1 MMKKIYNKL
10 MSTIFSQTTPAQL
23 LLVSILGFVFGFIPG
38 FSYAPLLFIF
48 TIFLVLIL
56 RVNIGI
62 FIIIALIAKALSFAI
77 EGLSFSV
84 GTFLIDGFAQPLF
97 KKIVNTPVLAYAGF
111 DYYLVTGAFVVSII
125 LGIVV
130 GLILAK
136 IYKGFVTK
144 MAKLQTE
151 SDLYVKITSKLSTK
165 IASKILLGKNI
176 SKVDWQKMAKKRFL
190 QPFRI
195 LGVILVAIIVTG
207 LYFSPSLL
215 QTTLVSNIIKQQLS
229 KANGATVD
237 YKSLNLDFSQAKL
250 EINGLGAANPNDL
263 HEDRFYAESVSASL
277 NMTGILTKH
286 LVLDNVKL
294 DGVKLNKE
302 RSSKGELYGEG
313 AQATSNQ
320 TVEENITTVKT
331 IANDVNNLQ
340 QLNLEKY
347 LSHAETAGKVA
358 KGIKQGAEVLSNF
371 KPVPNATPKE
381 QKNIAKEEAKA
392 YGYADVR
399 AESLETKKPM
409 LTILNMYIN
418 NYENSGNTFNVYL
431 GNISTNPTLLGE
443 PTTIKINT
451 VNNDDITANV
461 TISNKVN
468 TANNVEFKFKNLGN
482 NLVKGLN
489 IQNLK
494 LNADNASISGK
505 GDWNFESGK
514 NISFNIPLVIN
525 LDGVSINFNGFN
537 QKLQNLQLNAVLSG
551 DLNNTNFS
559 IDTSSI
565 DNILKSV
572 NVQDVANNIIEK
584 TGADEKT
591 KQLIKNTKING
602 KSISEMNA
610 NDAQQLLNTQINGK
624 SVKDLNAN
632 DVKNIAS
639 GFGININ

>member
-48 TIFLVLIL
+48 AIFLVLIL

-136 IYKGFVTK
+136 VYKGFVSK
-144 MAKLQTE
+144 MAKLQAE
-151 SDLYVKITSKLSTK
+151 NDLYTKITSKLSTK

-195 LGVILVAIIVTG
+195 LGVILVAIIVAVI
-207 LYFSPSLL
+207 YMSPKLL
-215 QTTLVSNIIKQQLS
+215 ETTLVSNIIKQQLS

-237 YKSLNLDFSQAKL
+237 YKSINVDFSEAKL
-250 EINGLGAANPNDL
+250 EINGFGAANPNDL

-302 RSSKGELYGEG
+302 RSSKGELYGEKD
-313 AQATSNQ
+313 QAINPA
-320 TVEENITTVKT
+320 VDENINNVKT
-331 IANDVNNLQ
+331 IAGDVNKLQ
-340 QLNLEKY
+340 QLNLDNY
-347 LSHAETAGKVA
+347 LNNAKTAGKVA

-371 KPVPNATPKE
+371 KPSPKTTAKE
-381 QKNIAKEEAKA
+381 QQSVAKEEAKT
-392 YGYADVR
+392 YGYANVR
-399 AESLETKKPM
+399 AENLESKKPM
-409 LTILNMYIN
+409 LTILNTYIN
-418 NYENSGNTFNVYL
+418 NYEDFGNTFNVYL

-451 VNNDDITANV
+451 AKNDDINANV
-461 TISNKVN
+461 TISNKAD
-468 TANNVEFKFKNLGN
+468 TANNVEFKFKNLGD
-482 NLVKGLN
+482 NLVKGLD

-494 LNADNASISGK
+494 LNAENASISGK
-505 GDWNFESGK
+505 GNWSFESGK
-514 NISFNIPLVIN
+514 NISFNIPLVVN
-525 LDGVSINFNGFN
+525 LDGVSVNFNGFN

-610 NDAQQLLNTQINGK
+610 NDAQQLLNSKVNGK
-624 SVKDLNAN
+624 AVKDLNAN

>member
-38 FSYAPLLFIF
+38 FSYAPLLFIL

-62 FIIIALIAKALSFAI
+62 FIIIALIAKALSFMI
-77 EGLSFSV
+77 EGLSFGV

-125 LGIVV
+125 LGVVV

-136 IYKGFVTK
+136 IYKGFVSK
-144 MAKLQTE
+144 MAKLQAE
-151 SDLYVKITSKLSTK
+151 NGLYTKITSKLSTK

-195 LGVILVAIIVTG
+195 LGVTLVAIIVA
-207 LYFSPSLL
+207 LIYMSPKLL
-215 QTTLVSNIIKQQLS
+215 ETTLVSNIIKQQLS

-237 YKSLNLDFSQAKL
+237 YKSINLDFSEAKL
-250 EINGLGAANPNDL
+250 EIAGLGAANPSDL

-302 RSSKGELYGEG
+302 RSSKGELYGEKT
-313 AQATSNQ
+313 QAINPA
-320 TVEENITTVKT
+320 VDENINNVKT
-331 IANDVNNLQ
+331 ISGDVNKLQ
-340 QLNLEKY
+340 QLNLDNY
-347 LSHAETAGKVA
+347 LNNAKTASKVA

-371 KPVPNATPKE
+371 KPSPKTTAKE
-381 QKNIAKEEAKA
+381 QQNVAKEEAKT
-392 YGYADVR
+392 YGYANVR

-409 LTILNMYIN
+409 LTILNTYIN
-418 NYENSGNTFNVYL
+418 NYEDFGNIFNVYL

-451 VNNDDITANV
+451 AKNDDINANV
-461 TISNKVN
+461 TISNKAD

-482 NLVKGLN
+482 NLVKGLD

-494 LNADNASISGK
+494 LNAKNASISGK
-505 GDWNFESGK
+505 GSWNFESGK
-514 NISFNIPLVIN
+514 NISFNIPLVVN
-525 LDGVSINFNGFN
+525 LDGVTADFNGFD
-537 QKLQNLQLNAVLSG
+537 QKLQNLQLNALLSG

-559 IDTSSI
+559 IDKSSI

-610 NDAQQLLNTQINGK
+610 NDAQHLLNTQVNGK
-624 SVKDLNAN
+624 AVKDLNAN

-639 GFGININ
+639 GFGINI